1 MAKSG
6 IDALHAEADPAA
18 ALGIAG
24 MMISAEE
31 FGAAPTTLLWAASI
45 RCSALSMLPKS
56 LWSEVVTKKILE
68 RNVANMQAVADEHT
82 LRWYVRSN
90 AWADASRMMKKS
102 PVLVIAESAGFTS
115 PLCQAT
121 EHEHMHVLQR
131 LLCMR
136 SDPFQV
142 DASGRA
148 PRHLA
153 HGKIFATIQ
162 TLSEHRQAHI
172 FSSKRSTYAG
182 TRYSRCWR
190 GARIW

>member
-6 IDALHAEADPAA
+6 VDALHAEADPAA

-24 MMISAEE
+24 MMIPAEE
-31 FGAAPTTLLWAASI
+31 FGTTPTTLLWAASF

-56 LWSEVVTKKILE
+56 LWSEVVAKKILE

-102 PVLVIAESAGFTS
+102 PVLALADSAGFTS

-121 EHEHMHVLQR
+121 EHGNMHVLQR

-136 SDPFQV
+136 SDPLQV

-153 HGKIFATIQ
+153 HGKTFAAIQ

-172 FSSKRSTYAG
+172 LSSTRSTYAG

-190 GARIW
+190 GARRW